1 MRRTLFHRTAKQSM
15 SEPSVEQVRE
25 VTVVAH
31 RGGKFDAPNTLIG
44 IKKAINYAQL
54 NPDIRFMIEVDV
66 QQSRPVDPGKP
77 GQLVV
82 IHDSSVNL
90 TTTSRGKVSRFTVDE
105 LKSLIIKPPKDLAPL
120 DLFESNGTTEAW
132 LFPTSEEDRRIPSLQ
147 EVLDLVDEANDFRQA
162 RLIPLIGI
170 GIDFTH
176 VASRMGRFKDHVGH
190 PFLEKVNSG
199 SQIHKVS
206 APEPLLNQLAQ
217 EICMRNGGTPIQLI
231 SQGVH
236 GSRHLGMLIRLI
248 EGSAPSLSIAVQ
260 ASTSLFPADSRDV
273 KSAMALDED
282 KLGLLVSEG
291 RFTINYN
298 HRWDR
303 LATYLQRLT
312 GSYYVNP
319 FCLVSDRFAVSNR
332 EAMRQAQADGFLT
345 GFWTVNCAEAI
356 RDVILWGANMV
367 TTDYPP
373 RVAAFIR
380 EYLQARCHEEAKNW
394 QPAAVGSPP
403 VRQVQLGSTNLR
415 PPPAERSINEE
426 GALRGA

>member
-1 MRRTLFHRTAKQSM
+1 MRRTLFHRTAKQCVV
-15 SEPSVEQVRE
+15 EPPLEQVRG

-31 RGGKFDAPNTLIG
+31 RGGRFDAPNTLIG
-44 IKKAINYAQL
+44 ITKAINYAQL
-54 NPDIRFMIEVDV
+54 NPDIRFMIEIDV
-66 QQSRPVDPGKP
+66 QQCKPVAPGEP

-90 TTTSRGKVSRFTVDE
+90 TTTSRGKVSRFTLDE
-105 LKSLIIKPPKDLAPL
+105 LKSLTIKPPKELAPL
-120 DLFESNGTTEAW
+120 DLLEYNERTEAW
-132 LFPTSEEDRRIPSLQ
+132 LFPTPKEDRRIPSLQ
-147 EVLDLVDEANDFRQA
+147 EVLDLVDAANDYRHA
-162 RLIPLIGI
+162 KVIPLIGI

-190 PFLEKVNSG
+190 PFLEKVNLG
-199 SQIHKVS
+199 SQLHKVS

-217 EICMRNGGTPIQLI
+217 EICMRKGRTPIQLI

-248 EGSAPSLSIAVQ
+248 EGSAPNLSIAVQ

-282 KLGLLVSEG
+282 KLGLLVREG

-345 GFWTVNCAEAI
+345 GFWTVNCPDAI
-356 RDVILWGANMV
+356 RDVIMWGANMV

-380 EYLQARCHEEAKNW
+380 EYVRAQRREVEVLNGW
-394 QPAAVGSPP
+394 QPAAVGGTPP
-403 VRQVQLGSTNLR
+403 QQVQSGSANLR
-415 PPPAERSINEE
+415 TSEARPSVN
-426 GALRGA
+426 